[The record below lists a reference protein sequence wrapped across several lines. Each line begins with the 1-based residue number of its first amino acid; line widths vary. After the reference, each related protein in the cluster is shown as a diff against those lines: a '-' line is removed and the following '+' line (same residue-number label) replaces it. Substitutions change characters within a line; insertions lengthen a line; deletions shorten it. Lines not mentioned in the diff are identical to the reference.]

1 MLRQKGEL
9 LLKTAKQLEIKGK
22 MEQSMMLQKKY

>member
-1 MLRQKGEL
+1 MLRKKEES
-9 LLKTAKQLEIKGK
+9 LLKTAKQLEIIGK